1 MWKEFKQFA
10 MRGSVFDMAV
20 GIIIGAGFGK
30 IVSSLVEDILMP
42 PIGLLTGN
50 IDFKQLFINLSHI
63 PYASL
68 DLAKKAGAPTIN
80 YGVFINAVLD
90 FILVAFAVFV
100 VVRQI
105 NRWKDQPVPAAP
117 DTRECPFCLST
128 IPIKAVRCG
137 HCTSE
142 ITS

>member
-1 MWKEFKQFA
+1 MWKEFKHFA

-90 FILVAFAVFV
+90 FLLVAFAVFV